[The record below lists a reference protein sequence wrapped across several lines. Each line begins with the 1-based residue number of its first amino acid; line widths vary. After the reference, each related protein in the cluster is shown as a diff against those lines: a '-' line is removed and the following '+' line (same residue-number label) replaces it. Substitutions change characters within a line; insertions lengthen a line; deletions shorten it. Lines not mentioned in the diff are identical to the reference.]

1 MVNFYLNIDASGS
14 STTTP
19 SIVSREYIDTVVI
32 DNSNTVI
39 INLSQAIRV
48 DSSDYSNNIGITID
62 TYNKV
67 SNDNYVD
74 VSYNLTSASI
84 GAISNGNKT
93 ISFVFADNT
102 FDYIGNSST
111 STELVKIVRFTVNG
125 LSGEQKNRELIKL
138 NLPFQEITH
147 PVHFTAINNIPAPD
161 DVAQYATITS
171 VTIKS
176 RSDVEI
182 VYDNVQYTENANVP
196 INPSSIT
203 FTGSNNLSTTPEL
216 ISILKE
222 GNTHKYTF
230 QPVFLLAHNN
240 LAIEIDGTY
249 RDTNNSI
256 QNHTYTF
263 NVQVVNEITTD
274 GEIVA
279 PPSNANMLAE
289 VNVPVSVFQNVFKF
303 KTAGITH
310 FTSVKNVFSLPT
322 DISFQYNFSE
332 FDDASFDGS
341 FNNLEDWKWYDGDY
355 PTYQSPPYE
364 PWVEDVN
371 FIAKDMFSNGNPNN
385 VYMTG
390 DIFENEGDL
399 ITSVKS
405 GYEYVINYINGIF
418 SGTSQKHIDNTN
430 NSTDVFALNQ
440 SDSILVDDNN
450 NYSTNIPQYL
460 LEQILSDPVAFTR
473 LNLSNVANL
482 NSSDLISIPLS
493 AGDRFIME
501 FKLNVTYK
509 DPFKNNTATE
519 NHVNSKNTGK
529 FLVIKLI

>member
-48 DSSDYSNNIGITID
+48 DSSDYSNNIEITIYTD
-62 TYNKV
+62 RKINNNSYESV
-67 SNDNYVD
+67 ND
-74 VSYNLTSASI
+74 NLTSASI

-111 STELVKIVRFTVNG
+111 STELVKVVKFTVNG
-125 LSGEQKNRELIKL
+125 LSGEQSNRELIKL
-138 NLPFQEITH
+138 NLPFGPITR
-147 PVHFTAINNIPAPD
+147 PTHFTAINNISGPD
-161 DVAQYATITS
+161 NVATITS

-182 VYDNVQYTENANVP
+182 VYDNIDLIEDDNGP

-203 FTGSNNLSTTPEL
+203 FTGSNNLSTTPQL
-216 ISILKE
+216 IGSILKE

-230 QPVFLLAHNN
+230 EPVFLLAHNN
-240 LAIEIDGTY
+240 IAIEINGTF
-249 RDTNNSI
+249 RDTDNSI
-256 QNHTYTF
+256 KNRTYTF
-263 NVQVVNEITTD
+263 NVEVVNEITTD

-303 KTAGITH
+303 KTSGITH

-473 LNLSNVANL
+473 LNLSNIANL

-509 DPFKNNTATE
+509 DPFKDNAATE